1 MIEKYHELAKE
12 RKSIVVLSAGN
23 VCAPDEILCNSL
35 VTKLGP
41 LKEYR
46 SLQGEKVWCIGKAFR
61 QFIGLSPRLEEL
73 WWLIAARLLLQYEV
87 PPSMLR

>member
-12 RKSIVVLSAGN
+12 RQSIIVLSAGN

-35 VTKLGP
+35 VQKLGP

-46 SLQGEKVWCIGKAFR
+46 
-61 QFIGLSPRLEEL
+61 GL
-73 WWLIAARLLLQYEV
+73 V
-87 PPSMLR
+87 